1 MADIRMTLTGTR
13 AGVMPPR
20 RDQKPDGMPVIQ
32 FEYEV
37 VSPRDAASGQAS
49 GRRIHHPLKVVHE
62 VNEWSPFLLPALV
75 TNELFSS
82 VIVEFFKT
90 EDGGRSIKYYEIR
103 ITHVNASSLRQFT
116 ENDQFLEELQFTF
129 QTIEETQFPTENLGS
144 DSIALD
150 RR

>member
-1 MADIRMTLTGTR
+1 
-13 AGVMPPR
+13 
-20 RDQKPDGMPVIQ
+20 
-32 FEYEV
+32 
-37 VSPRDAASGQAS
+37 
-49 GRRIHHPLKVVHE
+49 VHE
-62 VNEWSPFLLPALV
+62 VNEWSPFLLRALV

-82 VIVEFFKT
+82 VLVEFFKT

-116 ENDQFLEELQFTF
+116 ENGQFLEELQFTF
-129 QTIEETQFPTENLGS
+129 QTIEETQSPTENLGS